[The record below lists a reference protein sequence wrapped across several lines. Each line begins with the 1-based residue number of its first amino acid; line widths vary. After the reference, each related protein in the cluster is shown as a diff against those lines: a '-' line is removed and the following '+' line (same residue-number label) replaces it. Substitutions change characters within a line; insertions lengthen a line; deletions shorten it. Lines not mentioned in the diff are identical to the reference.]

1 VVAAGTIIGKEK
13 KKRRREKKKN
23 YMMEIYIFIHG
34 NVVLDLQSCP
44 GEFGANLKPLGSMVN
59 PY

>member
-1 VVAAGTIIGKEK
+1 VVAAGTIIGKK
-13 KKRRREKKKN
+13 KKREKKKN

-44 GEFGANLKPLGSMVN
+44 GEFGANL
-59 PY
+59 